1 MSFHPH
7 HRPRPRPRSCRHRG
21 PQGRTRRFV
30 LAALTLLAFTAA
42 LIGCLHH
49 TGAPSTSPAAAAA
62 AAYGAP
68 AHDHQPHPHHPWF
81 TGDSRDVPEH
91 DESCIPDYPSRT
103 VQESSAPRPASVP
116 VLFAVV
122 LGLFGA
128 RLPVPGRRRGSPF
141 PVRAREGRTVQ
152 ATVCCWRI

>member
-1 MSFHPH
+1 MPFHPP
-7 HRPRPRPRSCRHRG
+7 HRPRRHRVA
-21 PQGRTRRFV
+21 QGRARRFV

-49 TGAPSTSPAAAAA
+49 TEAAPPSPAASSAAVHSA
-62 AAYGAP
+62 A
-68 AHDHQPHPHHPWF
+68 AHDHRPRPHHPHHPLF
-81 TGDSRDVPEH
+81 TGDSRGAPEH

-116 VLFAVV
+116 VLFAAV

-128 RLPVPGRRRGSPF
+128 RLPVRGQRRGSPF
-141 PVRAREGRTVQ
+141 PVRAREGRTTQ